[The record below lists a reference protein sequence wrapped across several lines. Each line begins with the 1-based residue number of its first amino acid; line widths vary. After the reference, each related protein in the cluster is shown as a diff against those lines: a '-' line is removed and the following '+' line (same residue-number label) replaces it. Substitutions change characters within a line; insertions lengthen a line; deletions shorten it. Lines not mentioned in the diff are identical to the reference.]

1 MTSHRLW
8 TTTALAAL
16 TTFALSACG
25 HTVAGTTSEPAPV
38 QLAPVAGSDL
48 KTVTLTD
55 QARRR
60 LGITTSPV
68 ASVPAGGAT
77 PALAIPYS
85 AIVYDENGGTWA
97 FVSHQPLTY
106 VREPVS
112 VEHIAGETAVLSR
125 GPAAGTTVV
134 TVGSA
139 ELLGA
144 EYQIGGEG

>member
-1 MTSHRLW
+1 MSSNRLW

-16 TTFALSACG
+16 TTVALSACG
-25 HTVAGTTSEPAPV
+25 HTVADTTSEPAPV
-38 QLAPVAGSDL
+38 ELAPVAGSDL
-48 KTVTLTD
+48 KTVTLSD

-60 LGITTSPV
+60 LGITLSPV
-68 ASVPAGGAT
+68 ASVPAGGVAA
-77 PALAIPYS
+77 ALVIPYS
-85 AIVYDENGGTWA
+85 AIVYDEKGGTWA

-106 VREPVS
+106 VRESVS
-112 VEHIAGETAVLSR
+112 VDHIAGDTAVLSR
-125 GPAAGTTVV
+125 GPAPGTTVV